1 METSKTKLGANHPHT
16 LSIMSNRDF
25 TWKGL
30 GRDAEA
36 IQLMK
41 VCVQLRTSILGAT
54 HPHSLS
60 SKEALTKWE
69 AERLDISI
77 DVATR
82 EDVT

>member
-16 LSIMSNRDF
+16 LSIMSNLDF

-30 GRDAEA
+30 GRDAEV

-41 VCVQLRTSILGAT
+41 VCVQLRTRILGAT

-60 SKEALTKWE
+60 FKEMLSGWE
-69 AERLDISI
+69 VGQIQVPTLPLERM
-77 DVATR
+77 
-82 EDVT
+82 